1 MSVVT
6 GKAFWAKLDRAVNK
20 FNPEKPRWS
29 IDVSLDKD
37 GIKVIKEATDQFDG
51 DITINNKGD
60 DRGDFVSFSKDRF
73 LNDGRELPKPRL
85 IDAKKNDI
93 SGTLL
98 GNGSIVK
105 VSFYPREWTFANKN
119 GVKGVLKDVQVI
131 ELVEYF
137 KDELEEEEGY
147 EAATGEKDL
156 GDLTASSTPF

>member
-1 MSVVT
+1 MAVIT
-6 GKAFWAKLDRAVNK
+6 GKAFWTKVDKAVNK

-29 IDVSLDKD
+29 IDVTVDKKAREVL
-37 GIKVIKEATDQFDG
+37 IEACALYDG

-93 SGTLL
+93 SGTLV

-105 VSFYPREWTFANKN
+105 VAFYPREWTFANKK
-119 GVKGVLKDVQVI
+119 GIKGVLKDVQVI

-137 KDELEEEEGY
+137 KDEIEEEDGY
-147 EAATGEKDL
+147 EAATGDKDL
-156 GDLTASSTPF
+156 GELTASSTPF